1 MKSTGNGEFWRLYF
15 LLPEAVRAQSRQA
28 YLLFMTNPDHPSL
41 RFKKL
46 NGPGNYWSVRFGGGY
61 RAVCRRDGEGVVWL
75 WVGTRQDFGRMF

>member
-1 MKSTGNGEFWRLYF
+1 M
-15 LLPEAVRAQSRQA
+15 RAQSRQA
-28 YLLFMTNPDHPSL
+28 YRLFMTNPDHPSL
-41 RFKKL
+41 RFKEL